1 MFRFII
7 EYSSLS
13 NFDPEVVG
21 LFLYEDFEI

>member
-21 LFLYEDFEI
+21 LFLYKDFEI

>member
-1 MFRFII
+1 VFRFII

-21 LFLYEDFEI
+21 LFLYEAFEI